1 MDHYT
6 RFCQA
11 YPTRNKSAAAAADK
25 LFNDYF
31 MKFGCPRKLHHDQGR
46 EFENKLFSKLQEHAG
61 IKHSR
66 TTPYHPQGN
75 GQVERMNRT
84 LLSMLRSQSEK
95 HRKNW
100 TVDLLFDLHEK
111 SEGSGDPA
119 DYAERWKRR
128 MQEAYALA
136 SRNAMRASKKPK
148 DRYDKRVHCTFLS
161 PGDRVLVKNM
171 APHEGPAKLRPYWE
185 EHIYIVIKQLLPDV
199 PVYELTPE
207 RGKGRKRTLHR
218 NLLLPCDSLPLEEP
232 QPVSR
237 KTKKV
242 KPKKSQNLTESEG
255 ESSDRDV
262 PIYVASQMPADNIPG
277 GEMSLPDDD
286 GGNVQQLEPD
296 TPTEEGGNLKE

>member
-1 MDHYT
+1 MVPIQTTEPFEVVSIDFLHLERCKGYEYILVVMDHYT

-31 MKFGCPRKLHHDQGR
+31 MKFGFPRKLHHDQGR

-100 TVDLLFDLHEK
+100 TDSLQQCVHAYNCTRCESTGYAPYFMMFGRSPKLPVDLLFDLDEK

-136 SRNAMRASKKPK
+136 SRNAMRASKKAK

-171 APHEGPAKLRPYWE
+171 AP
-185 EHIYIVIKQLLPDV
+185 
-199 PVYELTPE
+199 
-207 RGKGRKRTLHR
+207 
-218 NLLLPCDSLPLEEP
+218 
-232 QPVSR
+232 
-237 KTKKV
+237 
-242 KPKKSQNLTESEG
+242 
-255 ESSDRDV
+255 
-262 PIYVASQMPADNIPG
+262 
-277 GEMSLPDDD
+277 
-286 GGNVQQLEPD
+286 
-296 TPTEEGGNLKE
+296 